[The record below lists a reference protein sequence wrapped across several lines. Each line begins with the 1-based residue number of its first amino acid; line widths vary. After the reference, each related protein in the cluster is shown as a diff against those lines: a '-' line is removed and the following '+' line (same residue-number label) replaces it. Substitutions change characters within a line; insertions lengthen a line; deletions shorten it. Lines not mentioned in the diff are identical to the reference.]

1 MLCNFLH
8 SKLRIYTRCPAMR
21 LSATKVALIS
31 VFAALQALLS
41 VFPFSMTI
49 GTSGQ
54 ITLGVI
60 GGPLIGILFGPAF
73 GGLAV
78 LIGSFVGVFLNPGG
92 ALFGVL
98 TVIPPSVAAVSAG
111 FIKMRRGYIAG
122 SIILVSLLA
131 FYANPFG
138 REAFVYTWLHI
149 VAMIVAFSPLA
160 YMAGSSFRSS
170 DIERPLF
177 GITVAAF
184 VAILAD
190 HMSGS
195 AVAIWYFPG
204 ALTPDIW
211 YAAMPIYPV
220 ERAVA
225 LILTILIA
233 APVYYGLRRAGFAEL
248 LK

>member
-1 MLCNFLH
+1 
-8 SKLRIYTRCPAMR
+8 MR
-21 LSATKVALIS
+21 LSATKIALIS

-41 VFPFSMTI
+41 VFPFTITI

-60 GGPLIGILFGPAF
+60 GGPLIGILFGPVF

-98 TVIPPSVAAVSAG
+98 TVIPPSLAAVAAG
-111 FIKMRRGYIAG
+111 FTKMRRSYVAG
-122 SIILVSLLA
+122 AIILLSLLV
-131 FYANPFG
+131 FYAHPSG
-138 REAFVYTWLHI
+138 REAFAYTWLHI
-149 VAMIVAFSPLA
+149 CAMIVAFSPLA
-160 YMAGSSFRSS
+160 YAAGSSFHSS
-170 DIERPLF
+170 DVDRPLL

-195 AVAIWYFPG
+195 ALAIWYFSPT
-204 ALTPDIW
+204 LTPDIW
-211 YAAMPIYPV
+211 YGAMLIYPV
-220 ERAVA
+220 ERVIA
-225 LILTILIA
+225 LILTTLIA
-233 APVYYGLRRAGFAEL
+233 VPVYYGLRRAGFAQL
-248 LK
+248 LE